1 MILALVPFPEPGGPR
16 TAILVPRTPLRFLVG
31 EYEEDNNYFDV
42 SAQDLNTDGKVV
54 DGMDAY
60 YRPFTIL
67 GLLLIVSG
75 LLLVLLPFLA
85 RHLPSLEKLPWI
97 ILWVYRRDGFYFA
110 TSPLLI
116 IISLISLLLNFFNR
130 PS

>member
-1 MILALVPFPEPGGPR
+1 M
-16 TAILVPRTPLRFLVG
+16 
-31 EYEEDNNYFDV
+31 
-42 SAQDLNTDGKVV
+42 S
-54 DGMDAY
+54 GMDTY

-67 GLLLIVSG
+67 GLLLIISG

-85 RHLPSLEKLPWI
+85 RLMPSLEKLPWI

-116 IISLISLLLNFFNR
+116 IISLISILLNIFNR